1 MKDLQPLK
9 PIAEQLL
16 ALSVELLRVIDT
28 DEQDYKR
35 LIESVKKTGKL
46 LISRTLKKICLKMRI
61 SKRRTA
67 TICGNLNTATGA

>member
-16 ALSVELLRVIDT
+16 ALSTELLRVIDT

-35 LIESVKKTGKL
+35 LIENVKKTPAVRCLPFRAQRRKKTTTL
-46 LISRTLKKICLKMRI
+46 LCKNRQSD
-61 SKRRTA
+61 
-67 TICGNLNTATGA
+67 

>member
-16 ALSVELLRVIDT
+16 ALSAELLRVIDT

-35 LIESVKKTGKL
+35 LIENVKKTP
-46 LISRTLKKICLKMRI
+46 SARC
-61 SKRRTA
+61 
-67 TICGNLNTATGA
+67 